1 MLKHY
6 HAVDVIGQRDLTTEL
21 VSHGP
26 VSMGGSGC
34 EKGAAGKG
42 SAQIKAVSSG
52 HDSL

>member
-6 HAVDVIGQRDLTTEL
+6 HTLDVIRQRDVTTEL
-21 VSHGP
+21 VNYGP
-26 VSMGGSGC
+26 VSMGGSGG

-42 SAQIKAVSSG
+42 SAQKKAVSSG